1 MGFYYDSPRPPQFS
15 SSAAKLSK
23 FKGKKKSILQLREL
37 EKKKR
42 TGQTNKQKDT
52 AE

>member
-15 SSAAKLSK
+15 SSAAK